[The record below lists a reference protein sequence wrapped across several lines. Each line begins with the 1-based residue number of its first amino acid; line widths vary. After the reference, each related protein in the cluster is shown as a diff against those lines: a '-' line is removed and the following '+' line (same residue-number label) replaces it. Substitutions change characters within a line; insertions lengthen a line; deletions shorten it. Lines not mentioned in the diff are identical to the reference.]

1 MEKQAFIQSIID
13 RRKIFHLTQKKLSE
27 RTGISQQ
34 VLSRIEQENSNPTL
48 DTLVTIANSLQCVI
62 CFIPEIQLSNEK
74 KMRSII
80 DRFYSNVVQSEKY
93 GSFAQ
98 LFERHRS
105 KFERGNFSQG
115 FKLQQI
121 IKAYDSA
128 LTYISKLHKEN
139 EELKVEL
146 NKIKE

>member
-105 KFERGNFSQG
+105 KFERGKS
-115 FKLQQI
+115 
-121 IKAYDSA
+121 
-128 LTYISKLHKEN
+128 
-139 EELKVEL
+139 LKHT
-146 NKIKE
+146 IQR